1 MSAGARMLEALEL
14 GLEASV
20 SFLAWVLG
28 DQRELQALSLWAISL
43 VPKELILKEIF
54 VCSCE

>member
-1 MSAGARMLEALEL
+1 MLEALEL
-14 GLEASV
+14 GLEAIV

-28 DQRELQALSLWAISL
+28 DEREGQALNALAISL

-54 VCSCE
+54 LCSCE